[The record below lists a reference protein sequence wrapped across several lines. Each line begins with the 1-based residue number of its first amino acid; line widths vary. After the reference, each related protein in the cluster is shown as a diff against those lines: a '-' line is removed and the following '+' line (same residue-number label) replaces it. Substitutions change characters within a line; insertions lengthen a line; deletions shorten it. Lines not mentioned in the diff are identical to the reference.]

1 MAYRTINY
9 YINKALH
16 RPRLKDG
23 ENEFIMYVNTDNA
36 SGTMEN
42 MESLKKA
49 QQSAIYQKRS
59 IDNYNSPTN
68 VRKVWITGKRV
79 AVQYYTTV
87 KTAKKDGKHYYVK
100 ELEVNL
106 FDILKDQMQ
115 YNEKMN
121 SYSMS
126 KTAGEKV
133 DKPDSG
139 SIKGNPFSVFLN
151 PYTLNNVEE
160 IYVDYAVCLASDEAK
175 PYFYGL
181 MSMLPQLMTS
191 RTQYNCVKNHELG
204 QAFCNLTGIGSDVLK
219 KRFPRLRVIA
229 MVSRLDEILMHQGN
243 KNVDL
248 EFKMSDIESK
258 KVNWIDLNE
267 HLIQTSNSFVM
278 RTDIPH
284 SGLNTEFNIK
294 DQQYKLDALF
304 LKGLVAEYSQKV
316 KDYSR
321 QKRYGTAEKESED
334 IIESQMSEE
343 EKLICSL
350 DEKKQANVLL
360 LVLDGKTLQEKSRFF
375 SNISKANRERLMKM
389 AGLKVKK

>member
-100 ELEVNL
+100 EMEINL

-115 YNEKMN
+115 YNEKLN

-126 KTAGEKV
+126 KTVGEKV

-243 KNVDL
+243 KNVDI

-284 SGLNTEFNIK
+284 SGLNTEFNVK

-321 QKRYGTAEKESED
+321 QKRYGTTEKESEN
-334 IIESQMSEE
+334 IIESQMSKE

>member
-100 ELEVNL
+100 EMEINL

-115 YNEKMN
+115 YNEKLN

-191 RTQYNCVKNHELG
+191 RTQYNCIKNHELG

-321 QKRYGTAEKESED
+321 QKRYGTTEKESED

>member
-1 MAYRTINY
+1 MAYKTLNY

-23 ENEFIMYVNTDNA
+23 DNEFIMYVNTDNA
-36 SGTMEN
+36 SGNMEN

-49 QQSAIYQKRS
+49 QQSPIYKKRS

-68 VRKVWITGKRV
+68 IRKVWITGKRV

-100 ELEVNL
+100 EMEVNL
-106 FDILKDQMQ
+106 FDILKGQMQ

-121 SYSMS
+121 RYSMS
-126 KTAGEKV
+126 KAAGEKAE
-133 DKPDSG
+133 KPESCN
-139 SIKGNPFSVFLN
+139 IKGNPFSVFLN

-160 IYVDYAVCLASDEAK
+160 IYVDYSVCLVSDETK
-175 PYFYGL
+175 PYFSGL
-181 MSMLPQLMTS
+181 MSMLPELVAT

-204 QAFCNLTGIGSDVLK
+204 QAFCNLTGISSDMLR
-219 KRFPRLRVIA
+219 KRFPRLRLIA
-229 MVSRLDEILMHQGN
+229 MVSRLDEILTHQGN

-248 EFKMSDIESK
+248 DFKMSDIESK
-258 KVNWIDLNE
+258 KVNWLDLNE

-278 RTDIPH
+278 RTDIYH
-284 SGLNTEFNIK
+284 AGLNTEFNVK

-316 KDYSR
+316 KDFSR
-321 QKRYGTAEKESED
+321 QKRYGSTEKESED

-350 DEKKQANVLL
+350 DERQQANVLL
-360 LVLDGKTLQEKSRFF
+360 LVLDGKTIQEKSRFF
-375 SNISKANRERLMKM
+375 SNISKANRDRLMGI

>member
-1 MAYRTINY
+1 MAYKTLNY

-36 SGTMEN
+36 SGNMEN

-49 QQSAIYQKRS
+49 QQSPIYKKRS

-68 VRKVWITGKRV
+68 IRKVWITGKRV

-100 ELEVNL
+100 EMEVNL
-106 FDILKDQMQ
+106 FDILKGQMQ

-121 SYSMS
+121 RYSMS
-126 KTAGEKV
+126 KAAGEKAE
-133 DKPDSG
+133 KPESC

-160 IYVDYAVCLASDEAK
+160 IYVDYSVCLASDEAK
-175 PYFYGL
+175 PYFSGL
-181 MSMLPQLMTS
+181 MSMLPELVATQ
-191 RTQYNCVKNHELG
+191 TQYNCVKNHELG
-204 QAFCNLTGIGSDVLK
+204 QAFCNLTGISSDMLR
-219 KRFPRLRVIA
+219 KRFPRLRLIA
-229 MVSRLDEILMHQGN
+229 MVSRLDEILTHQGN

-248 EFKMSDIESK
+248 DFKMSDIESK
-258 KVNWIDLNE
+258 KVNWLDLNE

-278 RTDIPH
+278 RTDIYH
-284 SGLNTEFNIK
+284 AGLNTEFNVK

-316 KDYSR
+316 KDFSR
-321 QKRYGTAEKESED
+321 QKRYGSTEKESED

-350 DEKKQANVLL
+350 DERQQANVLL
-360 LVLDGKTLQEKSRFF
+360 LVLDGKTIQEKSRFF
-375 SNISKANRERLMKM
+375 SNISKANRDRLMRI

>member
-100 ELEVNL
+100 EMEINL

-115 YNEKMN
+115 YNEKLN

-175 PYFYGL
+175 PYFYSL

-191 RTQYNCVKNHELG
+191 RTQYNCIKNHELG

-284 SGLNTEFNIK
+284 SGLNTEFNVK

-321 QKRYGTAEKESED
+321 QKRYGTTEKESED

>member
-100 ELEVNL
+100 EMEINL

-115 YNEKMN
+115 YNEKLN

-321 QKRYGTAEKESED
+321 QKRYGTTEKESED

>member
-100 ELEVNL
+100 EMEINL

-115 YNEKMN
+115 YNEKLN
-121 SYSMS
+121 RYSMS
-126 KTAGEKV
+126 KAAGEKA

-175 PYFYGL
+175 PYFPGL
-181 MSMLPQLMTS
+181 MSVVQQLITS
-191 RTQYNCVKNHELG
+191 QTQYNCIKNHELG
-204 QAFCNLTGIGSDVLK
+204 QAFCNLTGISTDVLK

-229 MVSRLDEILMHQGN
+229 MISRLDEILMHQGN

-316 KDYSR
+316 KDFSR
-321 QKRYGTAEKESED
+321 QKRYGTTEKESED

-360 LVLDGKTLQEKSRFF
+360 LVLDGKTLQEKSRLF

>member
-100 ELEVNL
+100 EMEINL

-115 YNEKMN
+115 YNEKLN

-243 KNVDL
+243 KNVDI

-284 SGLNTEFNIK
+284 SGLNTEFNVK

-321 QKRYGTAEKESED
+321 QKRYGTTEKESED

>member
-100 ELEVNL
+100 EMEINL

-115 YNEKMN
+115 YNEKLN

-175 PYFYGL
+175 PYFYCL

-204 QAFCNLTGIGSDVLK
+204 QAFCNLTGIGSDALK

-284 SGLNTEFNIK
+284 SGLNTEFNVK

-321 QKRYGTAEKESED
+321 QKRYGTTEKESED

>member
-1 MAYRTINY
+1 M
-9 YINKALH
+9 
-16 RPRLKDG
+16 
-23 ENEFIMYVNTDNA
+23 
-36 SGTMEN
+36 
-42 MESLKKA
+42 
-49 QQSAIYQKRS
+49 
-59 IDNYNSPTN
+59 
-68 VRKVWITGKRV
+68 
-79 AVQYYTTV
+79 
-87 KTAKKDGKHYYVK
+87 
-100 ELEVNL
+100 
-106 FDILKDQMQ
+106 
-115 YNEKMN
+115 
-121 SYSMS
+121 
-126 KTAGEKV
+126 
-133 DKPDSG
+133 
-139 SIKGNPFSVFLN
+139 
-151 PYTLNNVEE
+151 EE
-160 IYVDYAVCLASDEAK
+160 IYVDYAVCLASDETK

-181 MSMLPQLMTS
+181 MSMLPQLMAS

-284 SGLNTEFNIK
+284 SGLNTEFNVK

-321 QKRYGTAEKESED
+321 QKRYGTTEKESED

>member
-59 IDNYNSPTN
+59 MDNYNSPTN

-121 SYSMS
+121 RYNMS
-126 KTAGEKV
+126 KTAGEKA

-175 PYFYGL
+175 PYFYVL
-181 MSMLPQLMTS
+181 MSMLPELMTS
-191 RTQYNCVKNHELG
+191 RTQYNCIKNHELG
-204 QAFCNLTGIGSDVLK
+204 QAFCKLTGIGSDVLK

-248 EFKMSDIESK
+248 EFKMSDIENK

-284 SGLNTEFNIK
+284 SGLNTEFNVK

-321 QKRYGTAEKESED
+321 QKRYGTTEKESED

>member
-1 MAYRTINY
+1 MAYKTLNY

-36 SGTMEN
+36 SGNMEN

-49 QQSAIYQKRS
+49 QQSPIYKKRS

-68 VRKVWITGKRV
+68 IRKVWITGKRV

-100 ELEVNL
+100 EMEVNL
-106 FDILKDQMQ
+106 FDILKGQMQ

-121 SYSMS
+121 RYSMS
-126 KTAGEKV
+126 KAAGEKAE
-133 DKPDSG
+133 KPEYC

-160 IYVDYAVCLASDEAK
+160 IYVDYSVCLASDEAK
-175 PYFYGL
+175 PYFSGL
-181 MSMLPQLMTS
+181 MSMLPELVAT

-204 QAFCNLTGIGSDVLK
+204 QAFCNLTGISSDMLR
-219 KRFPRLRVIA
+219 KRFPRLRLIA
-229 MVSRLDEILMHQGN
+229 MVSRLDEILTHQGN

-248 EFKMSDIESK
+248 DFKMSDIESK
-258 KVNWIDLNE
+258 KVNWLDLNE

-278 RTDIPH
+278 RTDIYH
-284 SGLNTEFNIK
+284 AGLNTEFNVK

-316 KDYSR
+316 KDFSR
-321 QKRYGTAEKESED
+321 QKRYGSTEKESED

-350 DEKKQANVLL
+350 DERQQANVLL
-360 LVLDGKTLQEKSRFF
+360 LVLDGKTIQEKSRFF
-375 SNISKANRERLMKM
+375 SNISKANRDRLMRI

>member
-59 IDNYNSPTN
+59 MDNYNSPTN

-121 SYSMS
+121 RYSMS
-126 KTAGEKV
+126 KTAGEK
-133 DKPDSG
+133 
-139 SIKGNPFSVFLN
+139 
-151 PYTLNNVEE
+151 
-160 IYVDYAVCLASDEAK
+160 
-175 PYFYGL
+175 
-181 MSMLPQLMTS
+181 
-191 RTQYNCVKNHELG
+191 
-204 QAFCNLTGIGSDVLK
+204 
-219 KRFPRLRVIA
+219 
-229 MVSRLDEILMHQGN
+229 
-243 KNVDL
+243 
-248 EFKMSDIESK
+248 
-258 KVNWIDLNE
+258 
-267 HLIQTSNSFVM
+267 
-278 RTDIPH
+278 
-284 SGLNTEFNIK
+284 
-294 DQQYKLDALF
+294 
-304 LKGLVAEYSQKV
+304 AEW
-316 KDYSR
+316 
-321 QKRYGTAEKESED
+321 
-334 IIESQMSEE
+334 
-343 EKLICSL
+343 
-350 DEKKQANVLL
+350 
-360 LVLDGKTLQEKSRFF
+360 
-375 SNISKANRERLMKM
+375 
-389 AGLKVKK
+389 

>member
-100 ELEVNL
+100 EMEINL

-115 YNEKMN
+115 YNEKLN

-191 RTQYNCVKNHELG
+191 RTQYNCIKNHELG

-284 SGLNTEFNIK
+284 SGLNTEFNVK

-321 QKRYGTAEKESED
+321 QKRYGTTEKESED

-375 SNISKANRERLMKM
+375 NNISKANRERLMKM

>member
-1 MAYRTINY
+1 MTYRTINY

-100 ELEVNL
+100 EMEINL

-115 YNEKMN
+115 YNEKLN

-321 QKRYGTAEKESED
+321 QKRYGTTEKESED

>member
-100 ELEVNL
+100 EMEINL

-115 YNEKMN
+115 YNEKLN
-121 SYSMS
+121 NYSMS

-175 PYFYGL
+175 PYFYSL

-191 RTQYNCVKNHELG
+191 RTQYNCIKNHELG

-284 SGLNTEFNIK
+284 SGLNTEFNVK

-321 QKRYGTAEKESED
+321 QKRYGTTEKESED